1 MLRELRKCQRV
12 TIRELSKRSGISRQ
26 AIYNYENGEKNPKM
40 ETIRKLALGLGVSVD
55 EVLECFK

>member
-1 MLRELRKCQRV
+1 MLKDLRTDKK
-12 TIRELSKRSGISRQ
+12 LSICKLSERSGISRQ

-40 ETIRKLALGLGVSVD
+40 ETVKKLALGLGVSVN